1 MLSVVGCQLTDYRM
15 MIIFMIFDPIWN
27 QTTGSPHEYWWP
39 KLRCLSSAFQ
49 DLDCAE
55 LLGI

>member
-1 MLSVVGCQLTDYRM
+1 MLSAVGCQLTDYRM
-15 MIIFMIFDPIWN
+15 MVIFLIFDSIGN

-39 KLRCLSSAFQ
+39 KLRCRSSAFQ